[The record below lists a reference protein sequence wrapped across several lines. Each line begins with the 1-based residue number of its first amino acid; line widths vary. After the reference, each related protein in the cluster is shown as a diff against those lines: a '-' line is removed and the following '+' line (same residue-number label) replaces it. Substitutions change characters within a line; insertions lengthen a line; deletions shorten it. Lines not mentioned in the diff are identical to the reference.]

1 MNADILVN
9 NLINLLLIYYVV
21 LTATKNNKCLKLDF
35 FKIYLNSFIFES
47 ILTDTLNFVFIRIFS
62 FIFSK

>member
-21 LTATKNNKCLKLDF
+21 LTATENNKCHKLD
-35 FKIYLNSFIFES
+35 Y
-47 ILTDTLNFVFIRIFS
+47 FS
-62 FIFSK
+62 FLDISQQLYI

>member
-35 FKIYLNSFIFES
+35 FKNISQQLYI
-47 ILTDTLNFVFIRIFS
+47 
-62 FIFSK
+62 

>member
-21 LTATKNNKCLKLDF
+21 LTATENNV
-35 FKIYLNSFIFES
+35 S
-47 ILTDTLNFVFIRIFS
+47 
-62 FIFSK
+62 

>member
-35 FKIYLNSFIFES
+35 LKYISTALYLSLF
-47 ILTDTLNFVFIRIFS
+47 
-62 FIFSK
+62 

>member
-47 ILTDTLNFVFIRIFS
+47 ILTDTLNFVLIRIFR
-62 FIFSK
+62 FLFSK